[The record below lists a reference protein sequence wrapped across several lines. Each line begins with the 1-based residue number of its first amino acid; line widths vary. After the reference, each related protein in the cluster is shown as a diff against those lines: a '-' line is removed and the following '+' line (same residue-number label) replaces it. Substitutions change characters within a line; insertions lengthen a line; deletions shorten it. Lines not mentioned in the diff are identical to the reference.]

1 MTIMDKKYD
10 VIVIGSGGSGSNAA
24 YICRSA
30 GMDVAIID
38 RSPFGGTCA
47 LRGCNPKKVLHG
59 AAQIPEL
66 VENMSKV
73 LKGSVDVDWE
83 RLIEFKKTF
92 IEKIPAQREKGFKDS
107 GIAAFKG
114 TASFTGRNE
123 LSVNNEKLTAE
134 FIVIATGSIPGEL
147 DFPGAEF
154 LTTSD
159 VFMENTRLPEEII
172 FIGGG
177 YISFELAHISA
188 RAGAKVKILH
198 RSKYPLKN
206 FDQDLVEMMLE
217 ATAKAGIEF
226 IPDVQPQRIE
236 QKGGKLFIDCGEK
249 RYSCEMAVHGAGRVP
264 NTRFLD
270 LEKANVDHDHGILV
284 NKYLQSISNPKVYAV
299 GDAASIGQPLTPV
312 VSMQGKVAAYNI
324 INGNKKS
331 LDYSLVPSV
340 VFTIPPMGSVGLT
353 EKQARDKGLDYRLNT
368 ADSTNWY
375 NSRRLGSKKT
385 GYKVLIDKKTDRI
398 IGAHILAPGVE
409 EVLDF
414 FMLAMKTGLRTSDI
428 KDLIFSYP
436 SSTYDIKSMV

>member
-1 MTIMDKKYD
+1 MDKKYD
-10 VIVIGSGGSGSNAA
+10 VIVIGTGASGSNVA
-24 YICRSA
+24 YLCKSA
-30 GMDVAIID
+30 GLDVAIID
-38 RSPFGGTCA
+38 HSPFGGTCA

-59 AAQIPEL
+59 AAHVAEL
-66 VENMSKV
+66 AGNMGKV
-73 LKGSVDVDWE
+73 LEGSVVIDWE
-83 RLIEFKKTF
+83 KLIEFKKTF
-92 IEKIPAQREKGFKDS
+92 TEKTPAQREKGFKDS

-114 TASFTGRNE
+114 TASFTGENS
-123 LSVNNEKLTAE
+123 LSVNNEKLSAE
-134 FIVIATGSIPGEL
+134 FIVIATGSIPREL
-147 DFPGAEF
+147 NFPGAEL

-159 VFMENTRLPEEII
+159 IFMENTMLPEEII

-177 YISFELAHISA
+177 YISFEFAHISA
-188 RAGAKVKILH
+188 KAGAKVKILH

-206 FDQDLVEMMLE
+206 FDRDLVEMMLE

-226 IPDVQPQRIE
+226 MPDTEPHSIE
-236 QKGGKLFIDCGEK
+236 QKGEKLFIDCGEK
-249 RYSCEMAVHGAGRVP
+249 SYSCEMAVHGAGRVP

-270 LEKANVDHDHGILV
+270 LEKANVDQDHGVLV
-284 NKYLQSISNPKVYAV
+284 NKYLQSISNPNVYAV

-312 VSMQGKVAAYNI
+312 VSMQGKAAAYNI

-331 LDYSLVPSV
+331 MDYSLVPSV

-353 EKQARDKGLDYRLNT
+353 EKQAIEKGLDYRINT

-375 NSRRLGSKKT
+375 NSRRLGFKKT
-385 GYKVLIDKKTDRI
+385 GFKIIIDKKTDRI

-414 FMLAMKTGLRTSDI
+414 FMLAMKTGLKTSDI

-436 SSTYDIKSMV
+436 SSTYDIKYMV

>member
-1 MTIMDKKYD
+1 MNTMGKKFD
-10 VIVIGSGGSGSNAA
+10 VIVIGSGGSGSNTA
-24 YICRSA
+24 YLCRSA

-59 AAQIPEL
+59 AAHIYEL
-66 VENMSKV
+66 ASNVGEV
-73 LKGSVDVDWE
+73 LRGSVDVDWE
-83 RLIEFKKTF
+83 KLIKFKKTF
-92 IEKIPAQREKGFKDS
+92 IEKIPGQREKDFKDN
-107 GIAAFKG
+107 GIEAFKG
-114 TASFTGRNE
+114 TASFTGENG
-123 LSVNNEKLTAE
+123 LSVNNEKLSAE
-134 FIVIATGSIPGEL
+134 FIVIAAGSIPREL
-147 DFPGAEF
+147 DFPGAEL

-159 VFMENTRLPEEII
+159 VFMENARLPEEII

-188 RAGAKVKILH
+188 RAGAKVRILH

-206 FDQDLVEMMLE
+206 FDQDLVGMMLV
-217 ATAKAGIEF
+217 ATRKAGIKF
-226 IPDVQPQRIE
+226 IPDREPQRIE
-236 QKGGKLFIDCGEK
+236 KRGEKLFIDCGKEN
-249 RYSCEMAVHGAGRVP
+249 YICDMAVHGAGRVP

-270 LEKANVDHDHGILV
+270 LEKANVEQDHGVLV
-284 NKYLQSISNPKVYAV
+284 NKYLQSISNPNVYAV
-299 GDAASIGQPLTPV
+299 GDVASIGQPLTPV
-312 VSMQGKVAAYNI
+312 VSIQGKTAAYNI

-331 LDYSLVPSV
+331 MDYSLVPSV

-353 EKQARDKGLDYRLNT
+353 EKEAKDKGLDYRINM
-368 ADSTNWY
+368 ADSTKWY
-375 NSRRLGSKKT
+375 NSRRLGFKKT
-385 GYKVLIDKKTDRI
+385 GFKIIIEKKTEKI

-414 FMLAMKTGLRTSDI
+414 FMLAMKTGTKTSDI

>member
-1 MTIMDKKYD
+1 MDKKYD
-10 VIVIGSGGSGSNAA
+10 VIVIGTGGSGSNAA
-24 YICRSA
+24 YLCKSA

-38 RSPFGGTCA
+38 QKPFGGTCA
-47 LRGCNPKKVLHG
+47 LRGCDPKKVLHG
-59 AAQIPEL
+59 AAHISEL
-66 VENMSKV
+66 VDNMSMV
-73 LKGSVDVDWE
+73 LSGSVAIDWE
-83 RLIEFKKTF
+83 KLIEFKKTF
-92 IEKIPAQREKGFKDS
+92 TEKKPAKREKGFRDS

-114 TASFTGRNE
+114 TASFTGKNS
-123 LSVNNEKLTAE
+123 LSVNNEKLSAK
-134 FIVIATGSIPGEL
+134 FIVIATGSIPGDL
-147 DFPGAEF
+147 SFPGAEL

-159 VFMENTRLPEEII
+159 IFMENTRLPEEII

-188 RAGAKVKILH
+188 RAGAKVKIIH

-206 FDQDLVEMMLE
+206 FDRDLVEMVLE
-217 ATAKAGIEF
+217 ATTKAGIKF
-226 IPDVQPQRIE
+226 IPDVEPQSIK
-236 QKGGKLFIDCGEK
+236 QKGEKLFIDCGTQN
-249 RYSCEMAVHGAGRVP
+249 YTCDMAVHGAGRVP

-270 LEKANVDHDHGILV
+270 LEKANVDQDHGVLV
-284 NKYLQSISNPKVYAV
+284 NEYLQSISNPNVYAV

-331 LDYSLVPSV
+331 MDYSLVPSV

-353 EKQARDKGLDYRLNT
+353 EKQAREKGLDYRINT

-375 NSRRLGSKKT
+375 NSRRLGFKKT
-385 GYKVLIDKKTDRI
+385 GFKIIIDKKTDRI
-398 IGAHILAPGVE
+398 IGAHILAPGAE

-414 FMLAMKTGLRTSDI
+414 FMLAMRTGLKTSDI

-436 SSTYDIKSMV
+436 SNTYDIKYMV

>member
-1 MTIMDKKYD
+1 MMIMDKKYD
-10 VIVIGSGGSGSNAA
+10 VIVIGTGGSGSNAA
-24 YICRSA
+24 YMCKSA

-38 RSPFGGTCA
+38 HAPFGGTCA

-59 AAQIPEL
+59 AAHISEL
-66 VENMSKV
+66 VNNMGKV
-73 LKGSVDVDWE
+73 LEGSVVINWE
-83 RLIEFKKTF
+83 KLIEFKKTF
-92 IEKIPAQREKGFKDS
+92 IEKIPAQREKDFKDS

-114 TASFTGRNE
+114 TASFTGINE
-123 LSVNNEKLTAE
+123 ISVNNEKLSAE
-134 FIVIATGSIPGEL
+134 FIVIATGSIPGDL
-147 DFPGAEF
+147 RFPGAEL

-159 VFMENTRLPEEII
+159 VFMENTRLPGEII

-188 RAGAKVKILH
+188 RAGARVKIIH
-198 RSKYPLKN
+198 RSKHPLKN
-206 FDQDLVEMMLE
+206 FDQDLVEVMLE

-226 IPDVQPQRIE
+226 IPDIEPQSIK
-236 QKGGKLFIDCGEK
+236 QKGEKLFVDCGEK
-249 RYSCEMAVHGAGRVP
+249 SYICEMAVHGAGRVP
-264 NTRFLD
+264 NIKQLD
-270 LEKANVDHDHGILV
+270 LEKANVDQDHGVLV
-284 NKYLQSISNPKVYAV
+284 NEYLQSISNPNVYAV

-331 LDYSLVPSV
+331 MDYSLVPSV

-353 EKQARDKGLDYRLNT
+353 EKQAIEKGLDYRINMV
-368 ADSTNWY
+368 DSTNWY
-375 NSRRLGSKKT
+375 NSRRLGFKKT
-385 GYKVLIDKKTDRI
+385 GFKIIIDKKTDRI

-414 FMLAMKTGLRTSDI
+414 FMLAMKTGIKASYI

>member
-1 MTIMDKKYD
+1 MDKKYD
-10 VIVIGSGGSGSNAA
+10 VIVIGTGGSGSNTA
-24 YICRSA
+24 YLCKSA

-38 RSPFGGTCA
+38 QEPFGGTCA
-47 LRGCNPKKVLHG
+47 LRGCDPKKVLHG
-59 AAQIPEL
+59 AAHVSEL
-66 VENMSKV
+66 VGNMSMV
-73 LKGSVDVDWE
+73 LNGAVAVDWE
-83 RLIEFKKTF
+83 KLIEFKKTF
-92 IEKIPAQREKGFKDS
+92 TEKTPAKREKGFRDS

-114 TASFTGRNE
+114 TASFTGKNS
-123 LSVNNEKLTAE
+123 LSVKNEKLSAE
-134 FIVIATGSIPGEL
+134 FIVLATGSIPREL
-147 DFPGAEF
+147 DFPGAEL

-159 VFMENTRLPEEII
+159 IFMENTRLPEEII

-188 RAGAKVKILH
+188 RAGAKVKIIH

-206 FDQDLVEMMLE
+206 FDRDLVEMVLE
-217 ATAKAGIEF
+217 ATTKAGIKF
-226 IPDVQPQRIE
+226 IPDVEPQSIK
-236 QKGGKLFIDCGEK
+236 QKGEKLFIDCGTQN
-249 RYSCEMAVHGAGRVP
+249 YTCDMAVHGAGRVP

-270 LEKANVDHDHGILV
+270 LEKANVDQDHGVLV
-284 NKYLQSISNPKVYAV
+284 NEYLQSISNPNVYAV

-331 LDYSLVPSV
+331 MDYSLVPSV

-353 EKQARDKGLDYRLNT
+353 EKQAREKGLDYRINT

-375 NSRRLGSKKT
+375 NSRRLGFKKT
-385 GYKVLIDKKTDRI
+385 GFKIIIDKKTDRI
-398 IGAHILAPGVE
+398 IGAHILAPGAE

-414 FMLAMKTGLRTSDI
+414 FMLAMRTGLKTSDI

-436 SSTYDIKSMV
+436 SNTYDIKYMV